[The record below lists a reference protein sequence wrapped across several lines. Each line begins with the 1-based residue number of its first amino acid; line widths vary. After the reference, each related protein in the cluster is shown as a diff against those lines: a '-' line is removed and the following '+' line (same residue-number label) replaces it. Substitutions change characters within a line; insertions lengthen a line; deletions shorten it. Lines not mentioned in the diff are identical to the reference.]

1 VDGLQ
6 PLERKVA
13 QYNPYL
19 RLPDKKYPQQASM
32 EKPHINDACIDSNLK
47 AIRTDEQYR
56 CAIKRKNN
64 RQLHKANYLK
74 GGRKK
79 KNQAP
84 HTVKG
89 FRLLD
94 RVDYKGNTGFI
105 FGRRTSGY
113 FDVRQLDG
121 IRVHVNASHKKLKL
135 MEPAST
141 LLIERRL
148 AG

>member
-56 CAIKRKNN
+56 FGFKRKNN

-74 GGRKK
+74 G
-79 KNQAP
+79 A
-84 HTVKG
+84 
-89 FRLLD
+89 
-94 RVDYKGNTGFI
+94 
-105 FGRRTSGY
+105 GRRTTRHRISSKGFASWIGWTIRETPVLFLALEPGVISI
-113 FDVRQLDG
+113 FD
-121 IRVHVNASHKKLKL
+121 SLK
-135 MEPAST
+135 A
-141 LLIERRL
+141 
-148 AG
+148 